1 MVSDNSSN
9 GSNGLASLQDRLN
22 EPGVAEGLNRLLDRM
37 GSINFAIEAIEGFV
51 ARGDV
56 IAESVA
62 DTVKDLKAGTEHAN
76 LGAMVK
82 QAPEMFETGTKLA
95 HVSKHMNFDELE
107 KSAILE
113 RLTDRQ
119 TLATLNELFDKLPLI
134 AFTLEAL
141 EGFLNRGD
149 TIVENVAAMVGDLKK
164 TNGLPIEQIASTL
177 ETLPKLKALSDQLL
191 SSQLMGKNMEK
202 IIGAGVG
209 MVDAGM
215 LDPQVVGTLGELGK
229 KMVEA
234 FQEVNSRPVPP
245 VGGMWAMFKASRD
258 PDVQKSTGFL
268 IAFAKAFAKYLK

>member
-1 MVSDNSSN
+1 
-9 GSNGLASLQDRLN
+9 
-22 EPGVAEGLNRLLDRM
+22 
-37 GSINFAIEAIEGFV
+37 
-51 ARGDV
+51 
-56 IAESVA
+56 
-62 DTVKDLKAGTEHAN
+62 
-76 LGAMVK
+76 
-82 QAPEMFETGTKLA
+82 
-95 HVSKHMNFDELE
+95 MNFEELE

-113 RLTDRQ
+113 RLTDPQ

-134 AFTLEAL
+134 AFTVQAL

-164 TNGLPIEQIASTL
+164 SNGLPTEQIASML
-177 ETLPKLKALSDQLL
+177 ETIPKLKELSDQLL
-191 SSQLMGKNMEK
+191 KSQLMGKNMDK

-215 LDPQVVGTLGELGK
+215 LDPKVVGTLGQLGK
-229 KMVEA
+229 QMVDA